1 MDNLE
6 KEFSSLKPAAFLGYT
21 QCAVV
26 LIDSSGNL
34 LEWNPA
40 FDKVMGRNQAARSIQ
55 ELLSNS
61 SRPHFEIML
70 SANEIRQ
77 THLEFLL
84 GSKREEN
91 NCLLLPLTNGRF
103 LFCAEFSHISWDDE
117 LVKARLELEESRRNH
132 ALKQIE
138 LESLLAQVD
147 EISYTDALTFLP
159 NRKRVLIDLQ
169 LEIMRSDRYHKPL
182 TILLVDID
190 NFLSIN
196 SNLGHSAGDQVLTQV
211 ACELLTCIR
220 QIDRLGR
227 IGGDEFLFVLPS
239 TNKTNSQVV
248 ANRVLEK
255 IRTMQVKLEGS
266 AIPAVRI
273 SVGIAQYRIG
283 RESREDL
290 LNRAD
295 QAMHIA
301 KNNGGDRLEIFLTSK
316 KSSTNS

>member
-21 QCAVV
+21 QCALV
-26 LIDSSGNL
+26 LIDSSGTL

-40 FDKVMGRNQAARSIQ
+40 FDKIIARNQAARSIQ

-61 SRPHFEIML
+61 SRQHFEIML
-70 SANEIRQ
+70 SAKEIRQ

-84 GSKREEN
+84 GPKREEN
-91 NCLLLPLTNGRF
+91 NCLLVPVSNGRF

-182 TILLVDID
+182 TILIADID

-196 SNLGHSAGDQVLTQV
+196 SNLGHTAGDQVLTQV

-239 TNKTNSQVV
+239 TNKTNSLVV
-248 ANRVLEK
+248 ANRAIEK
-255 IRTMQVKLEGS
+255 IRALQVKLAGADS
-266 AIPAVRI
+266 PAVRI
-273 SVGIAQYRIG
+273 SIGIAQYRIG

-295 QAMHIA
+295 LAMQKA
-301 KNNGGDRLEIFLTSK
+301 KKSGGDRSEVFLTGIKAST
-316 KSSTNS
+316 KS